1 VGYGAFVRA
10 ALPAVVFD
18 ECLWWLVS
26 KSQDLFARKVCAL
39 PMTLDLVVLPFLD
52 FLHMVPVI
60 TKVLLL
66 GLLVYPDHDQYP
78 FLLVTCALAW
88 TGHNCHMAKTTLLE
102 DLPEQLTQLWSS

>member
-1 VGYGAFVRA
+1 MRA

-26 KSQDLFARKVCAL
+26 KSQDLFARKASARRWGDGVWDRRWWQVCAL

-60 TKVLLL
+60 TKARRDTNLLHVGIRM
-66 GLLVYPDHDQYP
+66 GL
-78 FLLVTCALAW
+78 A
-88 TGHNCHMAKTTLLE
+88 
-102 DLPEQLTQLWSS
+102 